1 MMDKT
6 ELHVLVVETKICT
19 TVVGMFMLKYSVRP
33 PEWKEKDLREGHKLR
48 LRAREEG
55 WWESNGR
62 NFELRQ
68 KLLR

>member
-33 PEWKEKDLREGHKLR
+33 PE
-48 LRAREEG
+48 
-55 WWESNGR
+55 
-62 NFELRQ
+62 
-68 KLLR
+68 